1 MHPPRAA
8 LPNRAPARALL
19 AKRSPSVPSE
29 EFPPSIRVFLSRY
42 VRSVEH
48 LEILLLF
55 TPPGRSWS
63 VAAAYDKI
71 MSTPQSVERA
81 LDEFARHGL
90 LQRATEAPHEYR
102 CGPDLGVQEQL
113 AALAQLYRL
122 KPVRVIEAIYHREG
136 GAAQSFAD
144 AFKIKPDPSS

>member
-1 MHPPRAA
+1 
-8 LPNRAPARALL
+8 
-19 AKRSPSVPSE
+19 VPSE
-29 EFPPSIRVFLSRY
+29 ELPPPIRAFISRY

-55 TPPGRSWS
+55 TPPDRSWS

-81 LDEFARHGL
+81 LEEFAQNGL
-90 LQRATEAPHEYR
+90 LQRATEPPHDYR
-102 CGPDLGVQEQL
+102 SVPDQEVQEQV

-122 KPVRVIEAIYHREG
+122 KPVRVIEAIYHREA